1 MYLIQLT
8 NDSYSNDT
16 VTRGPFEN
24 LPTREDVVKV
34 FGSIDSGDHSS
45 QTYSV
50 IDTTTGREV
59 GEITVYDDGE
69 EPSWSKPAET
79 TWGCLK

>member
-24 LPTREDVVKV
+24 LPAREDVIKV
-34 FGSIDSGDHSS
+34 FGSIDSGDHST

-59 GEITVYDDGE
+59 GEITVYDGGDE
-69 EPSWSKPAET
+69 DDET

>member
-59 GEITVYDDGE
+59 GEITVYDGGDE
-69 EPSWSKPAET
+69 DDET
-79 TWGCLK
+79 KWGCLKN

>member
-1 MYLIQLT
+1 MYLLQLS
-8 NDSYSNDT
+8 NDSYSDDT
-16 VTRGPFEN
+16 LTRGPFEN

-59 GEITVYDDGE
+59 GEITVYDGGDE
-69 EPSWSKPAET
+69 DDET

>member
-1 MYLIQLT
+1 MFLIQLT

-24 LPTREDVVKV
+24 RPTREDVIKV

-50 IDTTTGREV
+50 IDTSTGSEV
-59 GEITVYDDGE
+59 GEITVYDGGDE
-69 EPSWSKPAET
+69 DDET
-79 TWGCLK
+79 SWGCLK